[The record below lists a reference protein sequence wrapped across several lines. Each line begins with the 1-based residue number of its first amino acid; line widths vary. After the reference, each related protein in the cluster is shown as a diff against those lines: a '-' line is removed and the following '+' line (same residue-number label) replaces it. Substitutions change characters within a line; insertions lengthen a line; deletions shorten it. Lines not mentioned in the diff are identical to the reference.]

1 MTTSSTPAAE
11 SVSAPGATSAA
22 PEAARDHAATAT
34 ASVAA
39 TSATAR
45 DQWVAWRAE
54 RDAGLAEHHGWLTL
68 TALHLLTDVPTA
80 YDQLP
85 GLWWAEGSRIH
96 VRVVAADGL
105 RPADTSADRPAA
117 DEPLDGEH
125 SVDVATVGSTIA
137 AIVPGDV
144 AVEAG
149 VRSGRPILR
158 VRDPRA
164 PMATGF
170 TGVPTFDFDPSWTVE
185 APVRWYD
192 QPVPAVV
199 GAAQPGFTHDVTVN
213 GEVDLVRDGQ
223 SVTLRLVGSA
233 PGSGTLS
240 FTDTSPDTPG
250 WRSLTVDTAGQV
262 EGTVVLDL
270 NRAYDMPCA
279 FSDFGTCPQPLDGND
294 VPFAVTAGEC
304 RVR

>member
-1 MTTSSTPAAE
+1 MLSPTLWTPSRRVPERQNGGMTTSTSP
-11 SVSAPGATSAA
+11 APGDASSTAA
-22 PEAARDHAATAT
+22 PSPRDL
-34 ASVAA
+34 
-39 TSATAR
+39 
-45 DQWVAWRAE
+45 WVAWRAE

-68 TALHLLTDVPTA
+68 TALHQLTDVPTA

-85 GLWWAEGSRIH
+85 GRWWADRHGIH
-96 VRVVAADGL
+96 VEVTAADGL
-105 RPADTSADRPAA
+105 RAGDTSAGRAVE
-117 DEPLDGEH
+117 DEPFEGVH
-125 SVDVATVGSTIA
+125 SVDVSTAGSTIA

-149 VRSGRPILR
+149 IRSGRPILR

-170 TGVPTFDFDPSWTVE
+170 SGVPTFDYDPSWVLE
-185 APVRWYD
+185 APVRWYA
-192 QPVPAVV
+192 QPEPAVV
-199 GAAQPGFTHDVTVN
+199 GAAQPGFSHEVTVT

-223 SVTLRLVGSA
+223 SVTLRLVGDA
-233 PGSGTLS
+233 PGSASLL
-240 FTDTSPDTPG
+240 FTDTSEETPA
-250 WRSLTVDTAGQV
+250 WRSLTVDTAGET

-279 FSDFGTCPQPLDGND
+279 FSDFGTCPQPVEGND

>member
-1 MTTSSTPAAE
+1 MTTSSSPAATPE
-11 SVSAPGATSAA
+11 SAA
-22 PEAARDHAATAT
+22 GT
-34 ASVAA
+34 
-39 TSATAR
+39 TSPR
-45 DQWVAWRAE
+45 ELWDAWRAE
-54 RDAGLAEHHGWLTL
+54 RAAGLAEHHGWLTL

-85 GLWWAEGSRIH
+85 GMWWAERSRIH
-96 VRVVAADGL
+96 VRATAADGL
-105 RPADTSADRPAA
+105 RPADTSAGRPAA

-125 SVDVATVGSTIA
+125 SVDVTTAGSTIA
-137 AIVPGDV
+137 AIAPDDV

-149 VRSGRPILR
+149 VRSGQPILR

-170 TGVPTFDFDPSWTVE
+170 TGVPTFDLDPAWTLEV
-185 APVRWYD
+185 PVRWYD

-213 GEVDLVRDGQ
+213 GEVDLVHDGQ
-223 SVTLRLVGSA
+223 TVTLRLVGTA
-233 PGSGTLS
+233 PGRGTLS
-240 FTDTSPDTPG
+240 FTDTSPDTPA

-270 NRAYDMPCA
+270 NYAYDMPCA
-279 FSDFGTCPQPLDGND
+279 FSDFGTCPQPLEGND